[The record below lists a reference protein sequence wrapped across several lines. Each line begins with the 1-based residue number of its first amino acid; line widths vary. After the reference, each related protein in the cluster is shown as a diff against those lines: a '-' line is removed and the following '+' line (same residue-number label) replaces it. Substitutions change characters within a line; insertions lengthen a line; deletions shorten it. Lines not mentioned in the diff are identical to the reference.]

1 MALATLT
8 PEKKLHLRKT
18 VLGGALNTQRLVRQ
32 LPEVTRL
39 SVDLYLLMGP
49 AGDLLTC
56 SDPEVTSVEEWKQ
69 KSGDLLARFEEFL
82 RSWRDMAA
90 A

>member
-18 VLGGALNTQRLVRQ
+18 VLGGALNTQRLVQQ

-39 SVDLYLLMGP
+39 SVDLYLLLGP

-56 SDPEVTSVEEWKQ
+56 SDPVVTSVEDWKQ
-69 KSGDLLARFEEFL
+69 KSGDLLNRCDEL
-82 RSWRDMAA
+82 MRSWRDLAA
-90 A
+90 T

>member
-1 MALATLT
+1 MTLATLI

-18 VLGGALNTQRLVRQ
+18 VLGGALNTQRLVQQ

-39 SVDLYLLMGP
+39 SVELYLLLRP

-56 SDPEVTSVEEWKQ
+56 SDPAVTSVEDWKQ
-69 KSGDLLARFEEFL
+69 ESVDLLSRFDEFL

-90 A
+90 T